1 MLTAVKWLLLA
12 ALLLALAWWIG
23 GMPGDVTAHAGDY
36 TVTTSTPAALLLLFL
51 IALLFTV
58 ILRVLGA
65 VVRAPKNVTAWRGA
79 KKAAAGEV
87 ATQRGLVALA
97 AGDAAAAKAEAKR
110 AHKLLGETPLT
121 LWLRG
126 EAARLS
132 GDLAGA
138 KAAFKTLT
146 AHKEM
151 RFLGHRGLLDASLS
165 EADHEAAQRHAVNAE
180 DAYPGGAWTRAQ
192 RLALALKARDF
203 NTALGLTRE
212 KNEVAALAVAAGAA
226 AANPRDALRYA
237 QMAVKAV
244 PDFAPAV
251 AVAASAFRALG
262 KNRAARKAVLGAWKT
277 APHPVLAEAW
287 FVPGATPL
295 ERAQDA
301 QALVAVNPAHVE
313 SELVLAQ
320 TALDAGLPAEAKRH
334 AGAAL
339 ATGLDDGR
347 AQGIMD
353 ALEGRPRTPGRS
365 IWLCDACHN
374 AAPDWA
380 ALCPSCEKPGT
391 LRWRAPGTMLIGRAS
406 GTTLLGRASGTTV

>member
-1 MLTAVKWLLLA
+1 MLTAVKFLLLA

-36 TVTTSTPAALLLLFL
+36 AITTSTPAALLLLFL
-51 IALLFTV
+51 IAVLFTV
-58 ILRVLGA
+58 VLRVMGA
-65 VVRAPKNVTAWRGA
+65 VVRTPRNVAAWRGTR
-79 KKAAAGEV
+79 KAAAGEV

-110 AHKLLGETPLT
+110 AHKLLGETALT
-121 LWLRG
+121 LWLRA

-132 GDLAGA
+132 GDLAAA
-138 KAAFKTLT
+138 KAAFGTLT

-165 EADHEAAQRHAVNAE
+165 EADHEAAQRHAQNAE
-180 DAYPGGAWTRAQ
+180 DAYPGGAWTRTQ
-192 RLALALKARDF
+192 RLALAVKARDY

-212 KNEVAALAVAAGAA
+212 KAEVAALAVAAGRQAGA
-226 AANPRDALRYA
+226 PRDALRYA

-251 AVAASAFRALG
+251 VQAASAFRALG

-277 APHPVLAEAW
+277 APQPMLAEAW
-287 FVPGATPL
+287 FAADATPL
-295 ERAQDA
+295 ERAQE
-301 QALVAVNPAHVE
+301 AVTLAAANPGHVE

-320 TALDAGLPAEAKRH
+320 TALSAGLVAEARRH

-339 ATGLDDGR
+339 ATGGDDGR
-347 AQGIMD
+347 AQGVLD
-353 ALEGRPRTPGRS
+353 ALEGRPRTQGRS
-365 IWLCDACHN
+365 AWLCDACHN
-374 AAPDWA
+374 ATPEWA
-380 ALCPSCEKPGT
+380 ALCPACEKPGT
-391 LRWRAPGTMLIGRAS
+391 LQWRAPGTAL
-406 GTTLLGRASGTTV
+406 V

>member
-1 MLTAVKWLLLA
+1 MLTAAKFLILA

-23 GMPGDVTAHAGDY
+23 GMPGDVTAHAGAY
-36 TVTTSTPAALLLLFL
+36 TITTSTPAALLLLFL
-51 IALLFTV
+51 IALLFVV
-58 ILRVLGA
+58 ILRVLGT
-65 VVRAPKNVTAWRGA
+65 VVRTPKNVASWRGA

-97 AGDAAAAKAEAKR
+97 AGAAAAARAEAKR
-110 AHKLLGETPLT
+110 ADKLLGETPLT

-138 KAAFKTLT
+138 KTAFKSLT

-165 EADHEAAQRHAVNAE
+165 EADHEAAQHHAANAE

-192 RLALALKARDF
+192 RLALALKARDYS
-203 NTALGLTRE
+203 TALGLTRD
-212 KNEVAALAVAAGAA
+212 KHEVAALAVAAGNTAA
-226 AANPRDALRYA
+226 APRDALRYA
-237 QMAVKAV
+237 QIATKAV

-251 AVAASAFRALG
+251 VQAATAFRALG
-262 KNRAARKAVLGAWKT
+262 KDRAARKAVLGAWRT
-277 APHPVLAEAW
+277 APQPMLAQAW

-301 QALVAVNPAHVE
+301 MALVAVNPGHVE

-334 AGAAL
+334 AGAAM
-339 ATGLDDGR
+339 ATGMDDGR

-353 ALEGRPRTPGRS
+353 ALEGKPRTPGRS
-365 IWLCDACHN
+365 AWLCDACHN
-374 AAPDWA
+374 ATADWA
-380 ALCPSCEKPGT
+380 AVCPACERPGT
-391 LRWRAPGTMLIGRAS
+391 LRWRTPGTAL
-406 GTTLLGRASGTTV
+406 V